1 MRITNSMTLSQGIMR
16 NNVKTNFLLSLRLV
30 TSMKSKCFWMIA
42 LTAMAITS
50 CDDNTSYLGTSLTDT
65 VDNLNISADTFNV
78 RTRSIVVD
86 SVLSRNS
93 TGYIG
98 KIKDP
103 QTGAYITGN
112 YMTQFHT
119 MEDYDL
125 PPEDSILSRIDG
137 KIVADSVELRLYYD
151 DFYGDTLNSMKLTA
165 YELAKPVEETKLYYS
180 NYDPQS
186 YIKNNG
192 IKKQK
197 VFTLHD
203 LSVKDSLRALSTY
216 TNNIRIM
223 LNDEYTDTLG
233 RTYNNYGTY
242 ILRKYY
248 ENKSYFKNSYN
259 FSHHVCPGFYFKYAS
274 GLGTMA
280 YVFTTQLNVYFK
292 YMTKH
297 NSKDTTYIGTSSFSG
312 TEEVLQ
318 TTNITN
324 DKKTIERLA
333 ADSTCTYLKTPSGI
347 FTEMTLP
354 IEGIYKNHEND
365 TINTAK
371 VVLTRI
377 NNNNQNDYNLNIPKT
392 LMMIPKDSLYSF
404 FENGDIADSKKSFVT
419 TYSSAYNTYT
429 FSNISGLVTAMYSA
443 KKNGSESSNWNKVV
457 IIPVTTTYN
466 TSGSLT
472 KVVHNMA
479 LTSTRL
485 IGGYQNSRDAIKI
498 SVIYSK
504 FDSKK

>member
-1 MRITNSMTLSQGIMR
+1 
-16 NNVKTNFLLSLRLV
+16 
-30 TSMKSKCFWMIA
+30 MKSKCFWIIA
-42 LTAMAITS
+42 FTTMAIAS
-50 CDDNTSYLGTSLTDT
+50 CDDNTSFLGTSLTDT
-65 VDNLNISADTFNV
+65 VDSLNISADTFNV
-78 RTRSIVVD
+78 RSRSLVID

-98 KIKDP
+98 KIKEP
-103 QTGAYITGN
+103 QTGAYITGD

-119 MEDYDL
+119 IENYDL
-125 PPEDSILSRIDG
+125 PQEDSIISKLNG
-137 KIVADSVELRLYYD
+137 KVVADSVELRLYYD

-165 YELAKPVEETKLYYS
+165 YELAEPIEETQHFYS
-180 NYDPQS
+180 NYDPKS
-186 YIKNNG
+186 YIRTNNG

-197 VFTLHD
+197 VYTLHD
-203 LSVKDSLRALSTY
+203 LSVRDSLRSLSTY

-223 LNDEYTDTLG
+223 LNDEYTDSQG
-233 RTYNNYGTY
+233 NTYNNYGTY

-248 ENKSYFKNSYN
+248 ENKDYFKNSYN

-280 YVFTTQLNVYFK
+280 YIFTTQLNVYFR

-297 NSKDTTYIGTSSFSG
+297 NSKDTTYVGTSSFAG

-333 ADSTCTYLKTPSGI
+333 SDSTCTYLKTPSGI

-354 IEGIYKNHEND
+354 VSDIYKNHEND

-371 VVLTRI
+371 IVLTRI
-377 NNNNQNDYNLNIPKT
+377 NNNSQDSYNLDIPKS
-392 LMMIPKDSLYSF
+392 LMMIPKDSIYSF
-404 FENGDIADSKKSFVT
+404 FENADIADSKKSYVT

-429 FSNISGLVTAMYSA
+429 FSNISGLVTAMYNA
-443 KKNGSESSNWNKVV
+443 KKNGTTSSDWNKVV

-466 TSGSLT
+466 SSGSLT
-472 KVVHNMA
+472 KVVHNMS

-485 IGGYQNSRDAIKI
+485 VGGYQNPRDKIRI

-504 FDSKK
+504 FNSRK